1 MSSPE
6 ALQVFPSH
14 ARSNQRNKH
23 KGHSG
28 TVDALRAPRG
38 IEPPWTQ
45 LFVNHSS
52 NKSLHLG
59 NTAPFGGVILGSNPS
74 GV

>member
-14 ARSNQRNKH
+14 ARSNQRHKH

-38 IEPPWTQ
+38 MSPRGH
-45 LFVNHSS
+45 NYSS
-52 NKSLHLG
+52 NKSLSLG
-59 NTAPFGGVILGSNPS
+59 NTAPFEALSSLAAWVEW
-74 GV
+74 